1 METSEENA
9 ATLGEI
15 FETATDEIA
24 TTGAEEASSERF
36 PSGDES
42 FQADSQA
49 PLGAMDTSNTRQS
62 TTIQRRCADI
72 IAF

>member
-15 FETATDEIA
+15 FETASGGDEIA
-24 TTGAEEASSERF
+24 TTGAEEASSESF
-36 PSGDES
+36 PIGDES

-49 PLGAMDTSNTRQS
+49 PLAAMDCTSNTRQS
-62 TTIQRRCADI
+62 TTSLQ
-72 IAF
+72 